1 MSRTGF
7 TRPLWV
13 SENRDMAAA
22 SGTHHHER
30 DESFATRLR
39 RLREAAGLSQEAL
52 AERAGLSLNGI
63 SALERGE
70 RRHPYPA
77 TVRALADALGLRD
90 DERALLAAALPPRGA
105 PPPARAATPPT
116 FLPTP
121 PTPLV
126 GRERDIATMSALLAD
141 GTRML
146 TLTGPGGVGKTR
158 LALAVAAAVRGAF
171 PDGVVFVSLAPLTD
185 PTLVP
190 VLISSTLGVREEGER
205 PLSDHLRD
213 ALATKHLLLVLDNVE
228 HLLAAVPLMGELLA
242 AAPDLT
248 ILATSRVPLHLRAER
263 EYPVSP
269 LGLPR
274 RKPPPSHEHLPQY
287 EAVRLFIDRAQ
298 AVKPDFAVDNANAP
312 AVAEICWRLDGLPL
326 AIELAAAR
334 VRMLPPQA
342 MLARLG
348 QRLPF
353 LTGGARDAPARQRTL
368 RDTIA
373 WSHDLLEPQDQ
384 ALFRRLGVFVGGWT
398 LEAAEAIGNVDDRLD
413 AFSGMERLCE
423 QSLLRQEAGAAGE
436 PRFTMLETIRE
447 YALAQLGEY
456 PEEAAAVRQA
466 HTAFFA
472 DLALAARNGINV
484 GVLETVQ
491 RLRAEEDNLRAVL
504 AQLLAAGDAGTA
516 LEILGGT
523 LVDYW
528 TVAGGQF
535 AEARAWLDRAF
546 AVGASASPAAR
557 AWGLNGLT
565 VVAIFQGDFELA
577 RDAASQCRTLGQA
590 IGDHE
595 VAARGALSLSFVAE
609 AEGQAD
615 PPTQFAREAAD
626 AARAAGDRG
635 TLGWALRF
643 LGAAQGHAGALD
655 EATATLEEALALFQE
670 LGGVWGETSTLLDL
684 AEVARAGGDLARTAQ
699 LHRDSLLLRQE
710 TGMLGDAYVELVG
723 IAQIALANG
732 RFEAAARLLGAEDA
746 YRTDFGSVGW
756 GATPERREQ
765 TRQALLEQL
774 GEDQFRQAWDAG
786 STLSI
791 EEAIDEAL
799 TLANEL
805 VAGERS

>member
-1 MSRTGF
+1 
-7 TRPLWV
+7 
-13 SENRDMAAA
+13 MAAS
-22 SGTHHHER
+22 SGTPHREGY
-30 DESFATRLR
+30 ESFATRLR

-52 AERAGLSLNGI
+52 AERAGLSLNAI

-77 TVRALADALGLRD
+77 TVRALADALGLTD
-90 DERALLAAALPPRGA
+90 DERSLLAAALPRRGTPA
-105 PPPARAATPPT
+105 PTSAAAAAA

-126 GRERDIATMSALLAD
+126 GREHDIAAISALLA
-141 GTRML
+141 GGARLL

-158 LALAVAAAVRGAF
+158 LALAVAAEVRDAF
-171 PDGVVFVSLAPLTD
+171 ADGVFFVSLAPVTD

-190 VLISSTLGVREEGER
+190 AIIGSTLGIREEGER
-205 PLSDHLRD
+205 TLTDRLGD

-228 HLLAAVPLMGELLA
+228 HLLEAAPLVGELLA
-242 AAPDLT
+242 AAPDLA
-248 ILATSRVPLHLRAER
+248 ILTTSRVPLHLRAER

-269 LGLPR
+269 LSLPR
-274 RKPPPSHEHLPQY
+274 RKPPPTPEHLSQY

-334 VRMLPPQA
+334 VRLLPPQA

-373 WSHDLLEPQDQ
+373 WSHDLLESDDR
-384 ALFRRLGVFVGGWT
+384 ALFRRLAVFVGGCT
-398 LEAAEAIGNVDDRLD
+398 LEAAEAIGNLDGRLD
-413 AFSGMERLCE
+413 AFGGMERLCE
-423 QSLLRQEAGAAGE
+423 QSLLRQEVGAAGE

-447 YALAQLGEY
+447 YALAQLEQD
-456 PEEAAAVRQA
+456 PAEAQSVRRA
-466 HTAFFA
+466 HAAFFA
-472 DLALAARNGINV
+472 DLALAARDGINV

-491 RLRAEEDNLRAVL
+491 RLRAEEDNLRAAL
-504 AQLLAAGDAGTA
+504 AQLLAAGDAGSA
-516 LEILGGT
+516 LEMLGGT

-535 AEARAWLDRAF
+535 GEARAWLDRAF
-546 AVGASASPAAR
+546 AVGATASPAAR
-557 AWGLNGLT
+557 AWGFNGLT
-565 VVAIFQGDFELA
+565 VVAIFQGDFQLA
-577 RDAASQCRTLGQA
+577 GTAATECRALALA
-590 IGDHE
+590 IGDRE
-595 VAARGALSLSFVAE
+595 LAARGALSLSFVAE
-609 AEGQAD
+609 AEGQAE
-615 PPTQFAREAAD
+615 PPTRFALEAAE

-655 EATATLEEALALFQE
+655 EATATLEEALALFRE

-684 AEVARAGGDLARTAQ
+684 AEVARAGGDLERTAR
-699 LHRDSLLLRQE
+699 LHGDSLLVRRE
-710 TGMLGDAYVELVG
+710 TDVLGDAYVELVG
-723 IAQIALANG
+723 IAQIAWAKG
-732 RFEAAARLLGAEDA
+732 FFEPAARLLGAEDA
-746 YRTDFGSVGW
+746 YRADFGSVGW
-756 GATPERREQ
+756 GATPARREQ

-774 GEDQFRQAWDAG
+774 GDDQFRQAWDAG
-786 STLSI
+786 SALSI
-791 EEAIDEAL
+791 EEAIDEAI
-799 TLANEL
+799 TLADEL
-805 VAGERS
+805 AARQF